1 MPRSLKPFE
10 QLPFAEVPEEP
21 RVAHPYFSA
30 DQREVTVRSRHF
42 GPVKMHVS
50 VYGEGPPLLLL
61 HGLMTA
67 SYSFRYVMEPLA
79 RHFTLYIPDLVGG
92 GRSDKPDT
100 TYHPDDLARSVGE
113 LMHELGIWGAPA
125 IGNSMGGYLLM
136 RLALLE
142 PGAMS
147 RLVNL
152 HSPGLPTARMYALSA
167 VSAVPSVF
175 DSVLATLVRLNPERW
190 VHQNVH
196 YYDES
201 LKSCEE
207 HREYAGALTSQGG
220 LIGLARHL
228 RDTLAV
234 SEMRRFEQTLKALE
248 RFPIP
253 LLLVYARQDKMVPP
267 VVGERLARLIP
278 DARIEWL
285 EEASHFAHVDAPEAF
300 LRAAWPFL
308 TTTSPLSAPAEY
320 LQRDSTTA

>member
-1 MPRSLKPFE
+1 MTRPLRPFE
-10 QLPFAEVPEEP
+10 QLPFAEVPDMP
-21 RVAHPYFSA
+21 RLPHPYFDA
-30 DQREVTVRSRHF
+30 EQRRVTVRSSHF
-42 GPVKMHVS
+42 GTVQMHVS

-67 SYSFRYVMEPLA
+67 SYSFRYVMDELA
-79 RHFTLYIPDLVGG
+79 RHYTLYIPDLIGG

-100 TYHPDDLARSVGE
+100 SYGPDDLARSVGE
-113 LMHELGIWGAPA
+113 LMRELGIWGAPA

-142 PGAMS
+142 PTAMS

-152 HSPGLPTARMYALSA
+152 HSPGLPTARMQTLSV
-167 VSAVPSVF
+167 VSAFPPAFEGVVG
-175 DSVLATLVRLNPERW
+175 ALVRLNPERW
-190 VHQNVH
+190 VHTNVH
-196 YYDES
+196 YYDET
-201 LKSCEE
+201 LKSREE

-220 LIGLARHL
+220 IIGLARHL
-228 RDTLAV
+228 SDTLSV
-234 SEMRRFEQTLKALE
+234 REMRRFEDKLKGLD

-285 EEASHFAHVDAPEAF
+285 EEASHFAHVDAPDAF
-300 LRAAWPFL
+300 LRAALPFL
-308 TTTSPLSAPAEY
+308 AKP
-320 LQRDSTTA
+320 